1 MNWKLHNGHSVL
13 ISSFVPLST
22 SGLPTAFTSISPS
35 LFIFSTYQSFYESI
49 CICWACHSCCCCS
62 MILTGACSEG
72 LSSDP
77 AAGLPGWGIWQDTG
91 RIDHIR
97 GALLVSHRA
106 RELVFFH
113 SFNWH
118 YSEFYHAAEILAN
131 SLVLNWAK
139 TAALNSY
146 CTIQNSLYLPAFE
159 NSKTFLD
166 GWPFSVATVPF
177 SRPCFTNKACSSK
190 WPLFLIWKCLEPA
203 RAKNWMKKTC
213 CIFNSHVL
221 TRQHKHEYCKADLER
236 NKWNKNKNL
245 KCRD

>member
-13 ISSFVPLST
+13 ISSLVPLST
-22 SGLPTAFTSISPS
+22 SGLPTAFTSTSPS
-35 LFIFSTYQSFYESI
+35 LFIFSMYQSFYESI
-49 CICWACHSCCCCS
+49 CICCACHSCCCCS

-91 RIDHIR
+91 RIDPIR

-106 RELVFFH
+106 RELVLFH

-146 CTIQNSLYLPAFE
+146 CTIQNRLYLPAFE

-203 RAKNWMKKTC
+203 RAKNWMKK
-213 CIFNSHVL
+213 HVASL
-221 TRQHKHEYCKADLER
+221 AVMF
-236 NKWNKNKNL
+236 
-245 KCRD
+245 